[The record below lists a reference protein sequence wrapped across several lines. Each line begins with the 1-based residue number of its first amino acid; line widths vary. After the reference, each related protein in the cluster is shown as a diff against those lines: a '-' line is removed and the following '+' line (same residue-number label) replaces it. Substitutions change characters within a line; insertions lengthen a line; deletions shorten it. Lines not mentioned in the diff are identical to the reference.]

1 MNKANTLELKFE
13 RTIAAS
19 PKEVYEGWLNPKV
32 PGTPWHE
39 HDDLI
44 LNVKKNGL
52 YYWLTKNTAHYGR
65 FLELKK
71 GSRIQLTWMSQ
82 YTLGVESTVT
92 CTFKKQGDG
101 TLMTLVHSGLPKDKK
116 ARAHE
121 GGWNYFMDK
130 IVEQYAKKVSRKK
143 K

>member
-1 MNKANTLELKFE
+1 MKNAKTMALSFE

-19 PKEVYEGWLNPKV
+19 PNEVYDGWLNPKV

-52 YYWLTKNTAHYGR
+52 YYWLTNGNVHYGR
-65 FLELKK
+65 FLELSRGKK
-71 GSRIQLTWMSQ
+71 IKLTWMSR
-82 YTLGVESTVT
+82 YTLGEESTVT
-92 CTFKKQGDG
+92 LTFKKVSEG
-101 TLMTLVHSGLPKDKK
+101 TLMTLTHSDLPKDEK
-116 ARAHE
+116 AKAHE
-121 GGWNYFMDK
+121 GGWNYFMDLL
-130 IVEQYAKKVSRKK
+130 VEHYAKKSARKK